1 MKRKIVGYHQDEKGD
16 WVADLDCF
24 HGQHVRHEP
33 PFFNRP
39 WSATAEGRESKLGEV
54 LDCVRCD
61 ELEFP
66 EDLVEYKRTPE
77 FTQDTIP
84 KGLLKNHTTKLGTWG
99 KVHVLEGALLYTPEG
114 CDSIRVCAGETAS
127 IPPEMLHAV
136 AADGGVHFYVA
147 FCTRPMPD
155 IK

>member
-1 MKRKIVGYHQDEKGD
+1 MKRKIVGYHQDEKQD

-39 WSATAEGRESKLGEV
+39 WSATEEGRASKLGEV
-54 LDCVRCD
+54 LDCKRCD
-61 ELEFP
+61 DLEFP
-66 EDLVEYKRTPE
+66 EGLEEYKRTPE

-99 KVHVLEGALLYTPEG
+99 KIYVLEGALLYTPEG
-114 CDSIRVCAGETAS
+114 RASIQVDAGDTAN
-127 IPPEMLHAV
+127 IPPEMLHCVSAKGSV
-136 AADGGVHFYVA
+136 RFYVG
-147 FCTRPMPD
+147 FC
-155 IK
+155 KQAS

>member
-39 WSATAEGRESKLGEV
+39 WSDSEEGRKSKLGAI
-54 LDCVRCD
+54 LNCVRCD
-61 ELEFP
+61 ALEFP
-66 EDLVEYKRTPE
+66 EGLSEYKRTPE

-99 KVHVLEGALLYTPEG
+99 KIHVLEGKLLYSPEG
-114 CDSIRVCAGETAS
+114 HDGIRVGVGETAN
-127 IPPEMLHAV
+127 IPPETLHSV
-136 AADGGVHFYVA
+136 VADGKVYFYVA
-147 FCTRPMPD
+147 FYTRLTEM
-155 IK
+155 

>member
-39 WSATAEGRESKLGEV
+39 WSATPEGRKSKLGEM
-54 LDCVRCD
+54 LNCKRCD
-61 ELEFP
+61 ILEFP
-66 EDLVEYKRTPE
+66 EGLEEYKRTPI

-84 KGLLKNHTTKLGTWG
+84 KGLLKHHTTKLGTWG
-99 KVHVLEGALLYTPEG
+99 KIHVLEGVLLYTPEG
-114 CDSIRVCAGETAS
+114 QKSIRVCAGETVN
-127 IPPEMLHAV
+127 IPPEMLHSV
-136 AADGGVHFYVA
+136 AADEEVRFYVA
-147 FCTRPMPD
+147 FYKMPT
-155 IK
+155 

>member
-1 MKRKIVGYHQDEKGD
+1 MKRKIIGYHQDEKQD

-39 WSATAEGRESKLGEV
+39 WSDTAEGRASKLGEV
-54 LDCVRCD
+54 LDCKRCD
-61 ELEFP
+61 DLEFP
-66 EDLVEYKRTPE
+66 EGLAEYKRTPE

-99 KVHVLEGALLYTPEG
+99 KVHVLQGALLYTPEG
-114 CDSIRVCAGETAS
+114 QPSTRVHEGETAN
-127 IPPEMLHAV
+127 IPPEMLHHV
-136 AADGGVHFYVA
+136 AADGDVRFYVA
-147 FCTRPMPD
+147 FYTQLA
-155 IK
+155 

>member
-1 MKRKIVGYHQDEKGD
+1 MKRKIIGYHQDEKKD

-39 WSATAEGRESKLGEV
+39 WSDTAEGRACKLGEV

-61 ELEFP
+61 DLEFP
-66 EDLVEYKRTPE
+66 EGLEEYKRTPE

-84 KGLLKNHTTKLGTWG
+84 KGLLKTTPPNL
-99 KVHVLEGALLYTPEG
+99 VRGAKFMY
-114 CDSIRVCAGETAS
+114 
-127 IPPEMLHAV
+127 
-136 AADGGVHFYVA
+136 
-147 FCTRPMPD
+147 
-155 IK
+155 

>member
-1 MKRKIVGYHQDEKGD
+1 MRRKIIGYHQDEKGD

-39 WSATAEGRESKLGEV
+39 WSDSEEGRTSKLGEV
-54 LDCVRCD
+54 LNCVRCD
-61 ELEFP
+61 ALEFP
-66 EDLVEYKRTPE
+66 EGLSEYKRTPE

-99 KVHVLEGALLYTPEG
+99 KIHVLEGELLYSPEG
-114 CDSIRVCAGETAS
+114 QMSIRVGTGETAN
-127 IPPEMLHAV
+127 IPPEMLHSV
-136 AADGGVHFYVA
+136 AADNKVRFYVA
-147 FCTRPMPD
+147 FYTLLTA
-155 IK
+155 I

>member
-39 WSATAEGRESKLGEV
+39 WSDSEEGRSSKLGAI
-54 LDCVRCD
+54 LNCVRCD
-61 ELEFP
+61 ALEFP
-66 EDLVEYKRTPE
+66 EGLSEYKRTPE

-99 KVHVLEGALLYTPEG
+99 KIHVMEGKLLYKLDGQKGIVVLPMQ
-114 CDSIRVCAGETAS
+114 TAN
-127 IPPEMLHAV
+127 IPPEMLHSV
-136 AADGGVHFYVA
+136 EADGDVRFYVT
-147 FCTRPMPD
+147 FN
-155 IK
+155 KLQN

>member
-16 WVADLDCF
+16 WVAGLDCF
-24 HGQHVRHEP
+24 HGQRVRHEP

-99 KVHVLEGALLYTPEG
+99 KIHVLAGALLYTPKEQE
-114 CDSIRVCAGETAS
+114 SIRVCLGETAS
-127 IPPEMLHAV
+127 IPPEMSHCV
-136 AADGGVHFYVA
+136 AADGEVRFYVA
-147 FCTRPMPD
+147 FCARPMPD

>member
-1 MKRKIVGYHQDEKGD
+1 MQRKIIGYHQDEKGD

-39 WSATAEGRESKLGEV
+39 WSDSEEGRTSKLGEV
-54 LDCVRCD
+54 LNCVRCD
-61 ELEFP
+61 ALEFP
-66 EDLVEYKRTPE
+66 EGLSEYKRTPE

-99 KVHVLEGALLYTPEG
+99 KIHVLEGELLYSPEG
-114 CDSIRVCAGETAS
+114 QMSIRVGTGETAN
-127 IPPEMLHAV
+127 IPPEMLHSV
-136 AADGGVHFYVA
+136 AADNKVCFYVA
-147 FCTRPMPD
+147 FYTSLTA
-155 IK
+155 I

>member
-1 MKRKIVGYHQDEKGD
+1 MKRKIVGYHQDEKED

-39 WSATAEGRESKLGEV
+39 WSDSEEGRTSKLGEV
-54 LDCVRCD
+54 LNCVRCD
-61 ELEFP
+61 ALEFP
-66 EDLVEYKRTPE
+66 EGLSEYKRTPE

-99 KVHVLEGALLYTPEG
+99 KIHVLEGELLYSPEG
-114 CDSIRVCAGETAS
+114 QMSIRVGTGETAN
-127 IPPEMLHAV
+127 IPPEMLHSV
-136 AADGGVHFYVA
+136 AADNKVCFYVA
-147 FCTRPMPD
+147 FYTSLTA
-155 IK
+155 I

>member
-39 WSATAEGRESKLGEV
+39 WSATVEGRKSKLGEV

-61 ELEFP
+61 VLEFP
-66 EDLVEYKRTPE
+66 EGLSEYKRTPE

-99 KVHVLEGALLYTPEG
+99 KIHVLEGKLLYKPDGQKGITILPTQ
-114 CDSIRVCAGETAS
+114 TAN
-127 IPPEMLHAV
+127 IPPEMLHNV
-136 AADGGVHFYVA
+136 TADGTVRFYVSFNKLQKIA
-147 FCTRPMPD
+147 
-155 IK
+155 

>member
-1 MKRKIVGYHQDEKGD
+1 MKRKIIGYHQDEKQD

-39 WSATAEGRESKLGEV
+39 WSATTEGRASKLGEV

-61 ELEFP
+61 VLEFP
-66 EDLVEYKRTPE
+66 ENLKEYKRTPE
-77 FTQDTIP
+77 FNQETIP

-99 KVHVLEGALLYTPEG
+99 KIHVLQGALLYTPEG
-114 CDSIRVCAGETAS
+114 QASIRVHEGETAN
-127 IPPEMLHAV
+127 IPPEMLHCV
-136 AADGGVHFYVA
+136 AADGDVRFYVA
-147 FCTRPMPD
+147 FFTQLA
-155 IK
+155 